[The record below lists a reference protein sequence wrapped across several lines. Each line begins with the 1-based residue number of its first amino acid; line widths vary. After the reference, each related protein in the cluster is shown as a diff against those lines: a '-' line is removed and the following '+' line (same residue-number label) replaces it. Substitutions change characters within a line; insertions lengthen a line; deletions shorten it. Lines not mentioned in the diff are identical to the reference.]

1 MTMYLFRCCGLVA
14 QVDNSLAATLSLP
27 HLCNQGIPQI
37 GIADAQNL
45 AVQSDQTAVTTIAET
60 NVNAETVTVEP
71 PQ

>member
-14 QVDNSLAATLSLP
+14 EIDNSTVQTVTVP
-27 HLCNQGIPQI
+27 HLCNGGLPQI

-45 AVQSDQTAVTTIAET
+45 AVQSDQTVVDTIAET
-60 NVNAETVTVEP
+60 NVTTETVTSEQ